1 MQCIRSRLLSCGAA
15 LLIVAC
21 THRNEVPRGGA
32 VRGPN
37 DPTATVLP
45 KPAGQPATAT
55 SKPNAT
61 RKRVEAKEEPATLIA
76 ADRSECT
83 VTAERFRN
91 TKVGDAVVCD
101 WRTGDRKP

>member
-1 MQCIRSRLLSCGAA
+1 MRCIRSCLLPCAGLFLIAA
-15 LLIVAC
+15 C
-21 THRNEVPRGGA
+21 HRTQAPRGG
-32 VRGPN
+32 VRGPG

-45 KPAGQPATAT
+45 TPAGQPVTAT
-55 SKPNAT
+55 TKPNAS

-83 VTAERFRN
+83 VTAERFRS

-101 WRTGDRKP
+101 WRAGDRKP

>member
-1 MQCIRSRLLSCGAA
+1 MRFIRSSLFPCAA
-15 LLIVAC
+15 LFLIAAC
-21 THRNEVPRGGA
+21 HRTQAPRGGG
-32 VRGPN
+32 VRGPG

-45 KPAGQPATAT
+45 TPAGQPMTAT
-55 SKPNAT
+55 TKPNAS

-83 VTAERFRN
+83 VTATRFRD

-101 WRTGDRKP
+101 WRSGDRKP